1 MSALRNPEIVAGQP
15 IFAVR
20 ATSPVPVDD
29 FILPEEYLRRERE
42 SATKHEYLSGRIY
55 AMAGGSPAHSVIG
68 TNVATAVRVRL
79 RGTGCRTYSSDQ
91 RVRATAT
98 AYCYPD
104 VTVGCG
110 EPRFDQD
117 GTLQNPTVLFEVLS
131 PTTEGYDRGE
141 KFARYRL
148 LESLEEI
155 VFVAQDRVRV
165 ERYAR
170 TESGWTLKDDLS
182 ELSETLRLDSVDIT
196 VPISELYEDA
206 LDL

>member
-1 MSALRNPEIVAGQP
+1 MSALRNAELVAGQP
-15 IFAVR
+15 IYAVR

-42 SATKHEYLSGRIY
+42 SVAKHEYLSGRIY
-55 AMAGGSPAHSVIG
+55 AMAGGSPSHNVIG
-68 TNVATAVRVRL
+68 SNIIIAVGGRL
-79 RGTGCRTYSSDQ
+79 RGKPCRTFTSDQ
-91 RVRATAT
+91 RVRVTAT

-117 GTLQNPTVLFEVLS
+117 DTLQNPTVIFEVLS

-148 LESLEEI
+148 LEPLQEI

-170 TESGWTLKDDLS
+170 TEAGWTLKDDLS
-182 ELSETLRLDSVDIT
+182 ELTETLRLDSVGIS
-196 VPISELYEDA
+196 VPVSELYEDA

>member
-1 MSALRNPEIVAGQP
+1 MSALRTSDLITGQP
-15 IFAVR
+15 VSGVR
-20 ATSPVPVDD
+20 ATSPAPADD
-29 FILPEEYLRRERE
+29 FVLPEEYLRREWE
-42 SATKHEYLSGRIY
+42 SVTKHEYLAGRIY
-55 AMAGGSPAHSVIG
+55 AMAGASPSHNVIG
-68 TNVATAVRVRL
+68 GNITAAVRGRL

-117 GTLQNPTVLFEVLS
+117 DTLLNPTVVFEVLS

-148 LESLEEI
+148 LESLQEV

-170 TESGWTLKDDLS
+170 TEAGWTLKDDLS
-182 ELSETLRLDSVDIT
+182 ELTETLRLDSLGIT
-196 VPISELYEDA
+196 VPVSELYEDA
-206 LDL
+206 LEI

>member
-1 MSALRNPEIVAGQP
+1 MSALRNSEIAAGQP
-15 IFAVR
+15 VYDVR
-20 ATSPVPVDD
+20 PTSPVPVAD
-29 FILPEEYLRRERE
+29 FVLPEEYLRRERE
-42 SATKHEYLSGRIY
+42 SATKHEYISGRIY
-55 AMAGGSPAHSVIG
+55 AMAGGSPSHSVIG
-68 TNVATAVRVRL
+68 GNVITAVRGRL
-79 RGTGCRTYSSDQ
+79 RGKPCRTYTSDQ

-117 GTLQNPTVLFEVLS
+117 GTLHNPTIIFEVLS
-131 PTTEGYDRGE
+131 PTTEGFDRGE

-148 LESLEEI
+148 LDSLQEI

-170 TESGWTLKDDLS
+170 TEAGWTLKDDLS
-182 ELSETLRLDSVDIT
+182 ELDGILHLDSAGIT
-196 VPISELYEDA
+196 VPVSELYEDA

>member
-1 MSALRNPEIVAGQP
+1 MSALRNPELLAGP
-15 IFAVR
+15 PVYPVR
-20 ATSPVPVDD
+20 VTSPVPDDD
-29 FILPEEYLRRERE
+29 FVLPEEYLRRERE
-42 SATKHEYLSGRIY
+42 SVTKHEYFSGRIY
-55 AMAGGSPAHSVIG
+55 ARESTSPRHNVIG
-68 TNVATAVRVRL
+68 CNVGASVGGRL
-79 RGTGCRTYSSDQ
+79 RGKPYRTYTSDQ

-110 EPRFDQD
+110 EPRFDGSD
-117 GTLQNPTVLFEVLS
+117 TLQNPLIIFEVLS
-131 PTTEGYDRGE
+131 PTTEGFDRGE

-148 LESLEEI
+148 LESLQEV

-170 TESGWTLKDDLS
+170 TDAGWTLKDDLS
-182 ELSETLRLDSVDIT
+182 ELTETLRLDAAGIT
-196 VPISELYEDA
+196 IPVAELYEDA